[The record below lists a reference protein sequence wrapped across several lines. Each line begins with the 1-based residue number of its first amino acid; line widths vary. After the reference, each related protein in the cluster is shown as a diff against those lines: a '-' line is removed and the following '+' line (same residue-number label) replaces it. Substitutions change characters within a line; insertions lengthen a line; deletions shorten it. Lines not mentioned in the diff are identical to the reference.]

1 MLWLISASGTSLASV
16 CESESVCM
24 CVRVYGCV
32 CLWHFL
38 NIASGA
44 AAAAA
49 DKRAC
54 VVGVLAKWVFTA
66 G

>member
-1 MLWLISASGTSLASV
+1 MYVPLYACVCQSV
-16 CESESVCM
+16 CV
-24 CVRVYGCV
+24 
-32 CLWHFL
+32 WHFL

-49 DKRAC
+49 DKRAG